1 LQHVDLAK
9 PAASAFCLPSASPE
23 ALFGPTGFASRPV
36 AHAINDWI
44 IPNGLKLS
52 GIPRAGKR
60 GAHGGWSAAGEANPE
75 YSLPGT
81 FQPHSQS
88 ISRRSAQ
95 GQISPFGSRGS
106 NGWKGSVGRPRH
118 CLLPKRKNPWQACQG
133 VARQDLPSN
142 LPVLFGSDPAQ
153 GVADFGERLRFE
165 GFAGY
170 ESMGYTASR
179 NYGFSASAAA
189 PARSALA
196 ASSS

>member
-1 LQHVDLAK
+1 MRRAAKGGLQHVDLAK

-60 GAHGGWSAAGEANPE
+60 GAPGGWSAAGEANPE

-81 FQPHSQS
+81 FEPHSQS

-95 GQISPFGSRGS
+95 GQNPVKRHSWHYRQHRAES
-106 NGWKGSVGRPRH
+106 GRPRDSDRAGAFDLKR
-118 CLLPKRKNPWQACQG
+118 LLD
-133 VARQDLPSN
+133 ARLN
-142 LPVLFGSDPAQ
+142 A
-153 GVADFGERLRFE
+153 
-165 GFAGY
+165 
-170 ESMGYTASR
+170 
-179 NYGFSASAAA
+179 
-189 PARSALA
+189 
-196 ASSS
+196 